1 MRGPGVPV
9 PPYTCRVTGFFS
21 HVPVAIML
29 LKFYLRSYQHKYF
42 ESRCRVTAAFLYSPT
57 EVLWVKAKWFI

>member
-29 LKFYLRSYQHKYF
+29 LKFYLRSYQHKYK
-42 ESRCRVTAAFLYSPT
+42 
-57 EVLWVKAKWFI
+57 KAVVV